1 MTMRFAIWQLVRQL
15 SLAVP
20 VVLTVHDNIAS
31 MCGVDGHSMSPT
43 FNPLRDKSGLLF
55 RAALSDRVLL
65 DRLSAR
71 YMQYQRGDVVVL
83 RSPTDPDLCL
93 IKRLIALQDDW
104 VTVPGGC
111 DDVSG
116 SGSSTS
122 RGDDVIRRIPKG
134 HCWVEG
140 DNADVSED
148 SKHFGPVPIA
158 LLEGRVRCIVWPPH
172 RIGTVESRL
181 PEGRVLPF

>member
-1 MTMRFAIWQLVRQL
+1 
-15 SLAVP
+15 
-20 VVLTVHDNIAS
+20 

-43 FNPLRDKSGLLF
+43 FNPLRDKTGLPF

-83 RSPTDPDLCL
+83 RSPIDPDACL

-104 VTVPGGC
+104 VTVPS
-111 DDVSG
+111 DSTTDASTSG
-116 SGSSTS
+116 SGAN

-148 SKHFGPVPIA
+148 SKHFGPV
-158 LLEGRVRCIVWPPH
+158 
-172 RIGTVESRL
+172 
-181 PEGRVLPF
+181 